1 MRVSSRGRIASY
13 AGSILVGLIAAR
25 QAAARVRTVDIL
37 LLFAGGAA
45 FGAGLSGVI
54 RALRSRKESRP

>member
-1 MRVSSRGRIASY
+1 MFVGPMLI
-13 AGSILVGLIAAR
+13 GLIAAQ

-45 FGAGLSGVI
+45 FGAGLAGVI
-54 RALRSRKESRP
+54 HALRWRRKSRL